1 MENNQQ
7 GDGNKK
13 IYLAIIALLL
23 ITNSITLY
31 LFFTTNKEKADVT
44 TQKVALESDFKNLN
58 DTLDAKKM
66 ELEELRGD
74 NDELDSII
82 TAKQEEIDEQKKKIS
97 NLFSKGKMSAGE
109 LKKAKAMIAEY
120 ETSISDLKK
129 QIEELAA
136 QNQQLT
142 TQNQQL
148 TTDLTTEKQT
158 TTQLTEQN
166 LGLSKKVELG
176 SLLQLNNVEV
186 MGIKKK
192 ANGKEVDVRRAK
204 VVESLRI
211 SFETG
216 DNKVLDPGNLS
227 LYVRIINP
235 KGETISVADQGSG
248 TFKMAGSDQDVQFT
262 KQADFD
268 YSQTNKK
275 VVIYWSQN
283 INTPGTYKVEVYQS
297 GYVVGL
303 GQVEL
308 K

>member
-1 MENNQQ
+1 MENNEN
-7 GDGNKK
+7 GGNKK

-23 ITNSITLY
+23 ITNSATLY
-31 LFFTTNKEKADVT
+31 LYFTTNKEKTDLT
-44 TQKVALESDFKNLN
+44 TQKIELENDFKNLN
-58 DTLDAKKM
+58 DTMDAKKM
-66 ELEELRGD
+66 ELEELRGE
-74 NDELDSII
+74 NDELDSMI
-82 TAKQEEIDEQKKKIS
+82 TTKQEEIDEQKKKIS
-97 NLFSKGKMSAGE
+97 SLFAKGKMTAAE
-109 LKKAKAMIAEY
+109 LKNAKEMISQY
-120 ETSISDLKK
+120 ETSIADLKK
-129 QIEELAA
+129 QVEELVA
-136 QNQQLT
+136 QNQQLN

-148 TTDLTTEKQT
+148 STDLTTEKQT
-158 TTQLTEQN
+158 TSQLTEEN
-166 LGLSKKVELG
+166 KGLSKKVELG
-176 SLLQLNNVEV
+176 SLLQLQNIEV
-186 MGIKKK
+186 MGVKKK
-192 ANGKEVDVRRAK
+192 GNGKEIDVRKAK

-216 DNKVLDPGNLS
+216 ENKVLDAGNLS

-248 TFKMAGSDQDVQFT
+248 TFKMAESDQEVQFT

-268 YSQTNKK
+268 YSQANKK

-283 INTPGTYKVEVYQS
+283 VNTPGTYKVEVYQS